1 MEKFR
6 VEVISQT
13 PNPQQVVYA
22 ALHQDYTENFV
33 FDERDSWPSEAECGE
48 IIVKR
53 LLAGDRGHYGP
64 LEHPQIIFNCG
75 YFPHSVMQQART
87 HRVGVSFDVQCLAA
101 DTLITFVDSKGSAGK
116 KNLSKTIGELYDL
129 WTNGEKAIRS
139 RSILGRNGEPPGE
152 YRRDC
157 KQRIR
162 KMRLRVLNEQTGLF
176 EVGHIKEV
184 MCSGIQPVYKVT
196 LEDGKT
202 LECTANHRLFT
213 PDGWQTMKDAVGLIT
228 HADGTVVRINQN
240 SHVMCNGV
248 SVTDDRIYTDKSWLE
263 TKISQGLTIKEIA
276 DLSNCSPNIEF
287 YTAYSPILDPQ
298 DWEVKPKPKGRKL
311 QSHAV
316 KVKSVEYV
324 GQQMTYDLEVDGDW
338 HNFVANGLV
347 VHNSLRYTG
356 NQFLDAAVGKKDIED
371 IFYLRPVDY
380 YTDREGK
387 KYYYSP
393 EQREKD
399 LEWCRE
405 AAKRYKIDF
414 DGGMS
419 EEHARGKLPFDY
431 RQHFVVSF
439 NLRSFLHF
447 ADLRNKKNAQLEIQK
462 LCEMMWPHFENWAP
476 DIAKW
481 YTATRL
487 GKARL
492 AP

>member
-1 MEKFR
+1 MDRFR

-13 PNPQQVVYA
+13 PNPQQVIYA

-33 FDERDSWPSEAECGE
+33 FDQRDSWPSEAECGE

-87 HRVGVSFDVQCLAA
+87 HRVGVSFDVQ
-101 DTLITFVDSKGSAGK
+101 
-116 KNLSKTIGELYDL
+116 
-129 WTNGEKAIRS
+129 
-139 RSILGRNGEPPGE
+139 
-152 YRRDC
+152 
-157 KQRIR
+157 
-162 KMRLRVLNEQTGLF
+162 
-176 EVGHIKEV
+176 
-184 MCSGIQPVYKVT
+184 
-196 LEDGKT
+196 
-202 LECTANHRLFT
+202 
-213 PDGWQTMKDAVGLIT
+213 
-228 HADGTVVRINQN
+228 
-240 SHVMCNGV
+240 
-248 SVTDDRIYTDKSWLE
+248 
-263 TKISQGLTIKEIA
+263 
-276 DLSNCSPNIEF
+276 
-287 YTAYSPILDPQ
+287 
-298 DWEVKPKPKGRKL
+298 
-311 QSHAV
+311 
-316 KVKSVEYV
+316 
-324 GQQMTYDLEVDGDW
+324 
-338 HNFVANGLV
+338 
-347 VHNSLRYTG
+347 SLRYTG
-356 NQFLDAAVGKKDIED
+356 HQFLDAAAGKKDIED

-393 EQREKD
+393 EQREQD

-447 ADLRNKKNAQLEIQK
+447 SDLRNKKNAQLEIQK

-481 YTATRL
+481 YTTTRL